1 MNFWI
6 CRPACFERIQ
16 GRVGARPSI
25 DCEEEEEAV
34 LALAIFA
41 KRLKIS
47 ISGLHRNDR
56 HCGGVVKVLYLARNT
71 AGTCQAWLRR
81 MAWHS
86 CGKNR
91 DSLEIFGR
99 PMVLVHVEQSAGIKY
114 SLWLH
119 ETITTTTHN
128 INSWDSPSVLLMST
142 LTPILTP
149 PITASTSSVIF
160 ICRPTQALEA
170 SINLKITSTGI
181 TSHSRHYSSTL
192 THSLT
197 SFKTGPLTARCK
209 ELTH

>member
-1 MNFWI
+1 MQNASKYPFLY
-6 CRPACFERIQ
+6 FQ
-16 GRVGARPSI
+16 
-25 DCEEEEEAV
+25 
-34 LALAIFA
+34 
-41 KRLKIS
+41 
-47 ISGLHRNDR
+47 RNDR
-56 HCGGVVKVLYLARNT
+56 HCGGVVKVLYLERNP

-119 ETITTTTHN
+119 ETITTAHN

-181 TSHSRHYSSTL
+181 TSHSRHSTPPRSL
-192 THSLT
+192 THSLL
-197 SFKTGPLTARCK
+197 SKLDR
-209 ELTH
+209 